1 MKVVHHKKG
10 EEEMLADLRHAAKHH
25 EEEGELEQAAT
36 TYEKILRKAKTDTNA
51 FDRLMILYRKQ
62 KLYDKELKTINKA
75 LALFTKLHSPKATGE
90 KVTALSRKLM
100 RLTCLSDKKG
110 NSLYEAEPLGRWR
123 RRKLWVEKRVGSR

>member
-1 MKVVHHKKG
+1 
-10 EEEMLADLRHAAKHH
+10 MLSDLRHAAKHY
-25 EEEGELEQAAT
+25 EEDGDLEHAAH
-36 TYEKILRKAKTDTNA
+36 TYEKILRKAKTDQNA

-75 LALFTKLHSPKATGE
+75 LAVFAKLHSPKATGE

-100 RLTCLSDKKG
+100 RLTGLSDKKG

-123 RRKLWVEKRVGSR
+123 RRKLWVEKRLRNK